1 MLFFSSFSSAK
12 GIISADKGSI
22 FTSFENKKIST
33 RLDEIGKDLK
43 TYKLDNLKC
52 GEILSEY
59 PEFLSL
65 EIPSPDGNILQ
76 IELHKNQAFGKIEKE
91 SLATLKFMDGS
102 SYILNNL
109 QANEGVQNPDTQTFV
124 FQAQYPLP
132 ADALKKIRR
141 TELDKIRIAWSSGYE
156 DYDVQYVLLLQQQ
169 AQCLFE

>member
-1 MLFFSSFSSAK
+1 MKTILTIKINYLLLFNVLLFKMLFFSSFSSAK

-76 IELHKNQAFGKIEKE
+76 IELHKNQAFGKIETGVFTNNEKH
-91 SLATLKFMDGS
+91 DV
-102 SYILNNL
+102 SYTPGAYYN
-109 QANEGVQNPDTQTFV
+109 G
-124 FQAQYPLP
+124 
-132 ADALKKIRR
+132 KIKGDPKSIVSFSFFSTPVTSFIKRR
-141 TELDKIRIAWSSGYE
+141 
-156 DYDVQYVLLLQQQ
+156 
-169 AQCLFE
+169 

>member
-1 MLFFSSFSSAK
+1 MKTILTIKINYLLLFNVLLFKMLFFSSFSSAK

-76 IELHKNQAFGKIEKE
+76 IEYGN
-91 SLATLKFMDGS
+91 S
-102 SYILNNL
+102 
-109 QANEGVQNPDTQTFV
+109 
-124 FQAQYPLP
+124 
-132 ADALKKIRR
+132 
-141 TELDKIRIAWSSGYE
+141 
-156 DYDVQYVLLLQQQ
+156 
-169 AQCLFE
+169 